1 MDPMNISPMLENNTS
16 ISQAKSSGGG
26 GVDMAVKL
34 IEILHQLVVGGK
46 AGGDPVA
53 EMASKIISAG
63 EGS

>member
-16 ISQAKSSGGG
+16 PGTKQSGGG